1 MLLVCYSVG
10 FPFHSF
16 SLQCIVPNPSGRIG
30 VKPLRSNALLLAQKK
45 NGRAVINETSLKH
58 FDSNGGKLP
67 SSALA
72 RRSASPSK
80 SSSSGK
86 GKEKGSARNSDDEE
100 EDSGDEAEKL
110 NDEQMNELDQ
120 IYRKYVV
127 SAAERTMILSPGEPS
142 LMSHRRAQQGDTRL
156 DEMDPP
162 DTFLYMLRPY
172 QKQALTW
179 MNARE
184 AGDETVRDQ
193 GLHPLWEE

>member
-1 MLLVCYSVG
+1 
-10 FPFHSF
+10 
-16 SLQCIVPNPSGRIG
+16 

-58 FDSNGGKLP
+58 FDSNGVKP
-67 SSALA
+67 PPSALA

-86 GKEKGSARNSDDEE
+86 GKEKGSARNSDDED
-100 EDSGDEAEKL
+100 EDSGDEA
-110 NDEQMNELDQ
+110 DQ
-120 IYRKYVV
+120 IYRKCVV
-127 SAAERTMILSPGEPS
+127 MATESWKNFSLGESS
-142 LMSHRRAQQGDTRL
+142 LMSRHRAQQGDTRL
-156 DEMDPP
+156 DETDPP
-162 DTFLYMLRPY
+162 DTFLYTLRPY